1 MIKFI
6 YQFFQITEN
15 KTSIRTEIR
24 AGVVT
29 FLAML
34 YIVHVHP
41 SIISQA
47 GLSFNACV
55 TSTVLIC
62 FFSSLTM
69 SLYAQNPLAL
79 APGLGMNSFFTFTMV
94 QQMGIPIEQAL
105 GATFWAG
112 IFFLILSFFKVREHF
127 IRSIPSALKKAVA
140 VGIGLFIAFIGLQQ
154 GELVTSSPDTLLQ
167 MKDWNISSV
176 IFIIGIFITFYLM
189 VKKLKGSFLISI
201 IFITLL
207 CAILDPFSSKSL
219 IQYKGLV
226 AAPDFSLIGKLD
238 FIHSLRWSLWPIL
251 FTLCFVDLFESLGTF
266 MGLLNQFHLKD
277 ENNEP
282 RRLKESLITDALGTT
297 YSALLG
303 SSSSTV
309 YIESAAGLQE
319 GGRTGLT
326 SFVTAFL
333 FLPLMF
339 LSPLISIIPPVAT
352 APILVIIGVQMMQSL
367 EGISWNKID
376 EALPSFLTI
385 FLIPMTFSI
394 TNGLVWGF
402 LSYTFI
408 KIATRKKV
416 HPYLYGISLFCLIS
430 LFLR

>member
-6 YQFFQITEN
+6 YQFFHLTEN
-15 KTSIRTEIR
+15 KSNIRTEIR

-29 FLAML
+29 FLSML

-41 SIISQA
+41 SIISQT

-62 FFSSLTM
+62 FFTSLTM
-69 SLYAQNPLAL
+69 SLYAKNPLAL
-79 APGLGMNSFFTFTMV
+79 APGLGMNGFFTFTMV
-94 QQMGIPIEQAL
+94 QQMGIPVEQAL

-112 IFFLILSFFKVREHF
+112 VIFLILSVFKVREHF
-127 IRSIPSALKKAVA
+127 IKSIPVALKKSVA
-140 VGIGLFIAFIGLQQ
+140 VGIGLFIAFIGFQQ

-167 MKDWNISSV
+167 MKGWSISSI
-176 IFIIGIFITFYLM
+176 IFIVGLFITFYLM
-189 VKKLKGSFLISI
+189 AKKSKGSFLLSI

-207 CAILDPFSSKSL
+207 CVALDPFSSKTL
-219 IQYKGLV
+219 IQYKGLI
-226 AAPDFSLIGKLD
+226 AAPDFSLIWKLD
-238 FIHSLRWSLWPIL
+238 LINSLRWSLWPVL
-251 FTLCFVDLFESLGTF
+251 FSLCFVDLFESLGTF
-266 MGLLNQFHLKD
+266 MGLLNRFHLKD
-277 ENNEP
+277 KNNEP
-282 RRLKESLITDALGTT
+282 RRLKESLITDALGTV
-297 YSALLG
+297 YSGLLG
-303 SSSSTV
+303 SSSCTV

-326 SFVTAFL
+326 SFITAFL

-352 APILVIIGVQMMQSL
+352 APILVIIGVQMMQSI
-367 EGISWNKID
+367 EGISWDKIE

-394 TNGLVWGF
+394 TSGLVWGF

-408 KIATRKKV
+408 KIVMRKKI
-416 HPYLYGISLFCLIS
+416 HPYLYGISIFCLIS